1 MGCGLWHWISGA
13 CRLFFYV
20 QYFNP
25 AFHLFPHLYSNVF
38 RSESPTHVHPVVLL
52 LYQVC
57 LYFFRYPIVL
67 APRNKMVIQQMY
79 ICMNIK
85 TLQFEVL
92 ILAMMLLYTTSSKEI
107 TCIRV
112 GQKNIISVLIS
123 VVVIDETLNFLVF
136 PKLNLQRLLFR
147 Y

>member
-1 MGCGLWHWISGA
+1 MGCGLCHLISSA

-25 AFHLFPHLYSNVF
+25 AFHLFPHLYSNVS

-57 LYFFRYPIVL
+57 LYFFR
-67 APRNKMVIQQMY
+67 NKMVIQQMY

-85 TLQFEVL
+85 TLQFDVL

-112 GQKNIISVLIS
+112 GQKNVISVLIS
-123 VVVIDETLNFLVF
+123 VVVIDETSNFVVF